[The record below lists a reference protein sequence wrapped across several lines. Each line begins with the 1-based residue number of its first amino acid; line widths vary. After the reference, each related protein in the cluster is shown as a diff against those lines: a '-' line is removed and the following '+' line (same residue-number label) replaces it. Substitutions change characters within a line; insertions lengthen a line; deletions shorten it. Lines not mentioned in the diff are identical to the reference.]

1 MGRNPN
7 NLTFLFPTTVVTVG
21 DDETGTEASSI
32 EPKFKED
39 PVKGMNIVTHQTHL
53 VQ

>member
-1 MGRNPN
+1 M
-7 NLTFLFPTTVVTVG
+7 TVG

-39 PVKGMNIVTHQTHL
+39 HVKGMNIWKETL